1 MTEEI
6 KTASIPGIK
15 NMYKH
20 QDEQEANRRKQET
33 GAAIVVQK
41 NFRAFRARKE
51 MRRMRQMN
59 KHRIEYEYEALNRE
73 LKSKND
79 YNLKQYLHEKKSLR
93 DQMGFAKDESHD
105 DSIAD
110 MVGQS

>member
-1 MTEEI
+1 MEVKYDMTEEI

-51 MRRMRQMN
+51 MRRMR
-59 KHRIEYEYEALNRE
+59 
-73 LKSKND
+73 
-79 YNLKQYLHEKKSLR
+79 
-93 DQMGFAKDESHD
+93 
-105 DSIAD
+105 
-110 MVGQS
+110 